1 MNTIEIIF
9 FISLFLVFYSYL
21 GYGIVLFGLVRLKRL
36 FGKST
41 NKQKGNE
48 YPEVTVM
55 IPAFNEKDYIHQKVK
70 NTRELEYPK
79 DKIRQVWVTDG
90 SDDGTPEI
98 LKQYKEL
105 TVHHEENRNGKIA
118 AMNRG
123 VKFVKSPIIVFTDAN
138 TILSKNAILEI
149 AKLFKDPRIGCV
161 SGEKRIF
168 MDNAEAAAPAG
179 EGLYWKYESTLKKW
193 DAELYTAVGAAGEL
207 FAIRTALYEEVEKD
221 TILDDFIISLRIAMK
236 GYKIG
241 YNPDAYAI
249 ETGSLNIK
257 EELKRKVRI
266 CAGGFQSILRLKQLL
281 NPFKYG
287 ILTFQYISHRV
298 LRWAV
303 SPFLLILIM
312 ILNVFLLGSDSTV
325 MSLAIYRI
333 LFGAQL
339 IFYIFALTGWIFEH
353 KEIKFKPFFIPYYFL
368 IMNYSA
374 YLGLLRFLHGNQS
387 VKWERS
393 VRGK

>member
-41 NKQKGNE
+41 NTQKGNE

-98 LKQYKEL
+98 LKQYKDIS
-105 TVHHEENRNGKIA
+105 VHHEDNRNGKIA

-123 VKFVKSPIIVFTDAN
+123 VKFVKSPVVVFTDAN

-149 AKLFKDPRIGCV
+149 AKLFRDPKIGCV
-161 SGEKRIF
+161 SGEKRVF
-168 MDNAEAAAPAG
+168 MDNTEAAASAG

-241 YNPDAYAI
+241 YNPEAYAI

-266 CAGGFQSILRLKQLL
+266 CAGGFQSMLRLKQLL

-303 SPFLLILIM
+303 SPFLLMLIM
-312 ILNVFLLGSDSTV
+312 ILNVFLLASDST
-325 MSLAIYRI
+325 MLGPSIYKI
-333 LFGAQL
+333 FFGAQL
-339 IFYIFALTGWIFEH
+339 TFYIFALIGWIFEH
-353 KEIKFKPFFIPYYFL
+353 REIKFKPFFIPYYFL
-368 IMNYSA
+368 IMNFSA
-374 YLGLLRFLHGNQS
+374 YLGLLRFIHGNQS
-387 VKWERS
+387 VKWERA